1 MPALN
6 ELKILVD
13 CERY

>member
-1 MPALN
+1 MMYFN

-13 CERY
+13 W